1 MRHRGG
7 VTLIEL
13 ILVIVIAG
21 IVAAMAIP
29 HVNYVGYQMNQNV
42 AALRAGLQ
50 RAQALAVSKQHNVI
64 VSYKSASQLWVIE
77 DNNDNL
83 QYDAGD
89 RRTVIGLQ
97 YHAQM
102 FQPTSGLTISGCSAT
117 VAHPGMNGS
126 SLTTTIGGTASS
138 GPAFVFRGDGA
149 ASSDAEIYLTS
160 KRGYPADARAVCVLQ
175 GTGHVDEYKYLAG
188 VWTRAGF

>member
-1 MRHRGG
+1 
-7 VTLIEL
+7 
-13 ILVIVIAG
+13 
-21 IVAAMAIP
+21 
-29 HVNYVGYQMNQNV
+29 
-42 AALRAGLQ
+42 
-50 RAQALAVSKQHNVI
+50 
-64 VSYKSASQLWVIE
+64 
-77 DNNDNL
+77 
-83 QYDAGD
+83 
-89 RRTVIGLQ
+89 VIGLQ

>member
-1 MRHRGG
+1 
-7 VTLIEL
+7 
-13 ILVIVIAG
+13 
-21 IVAAMAIP
+21 
-29 HVNYVGYQMNQNV
+29 
-42 AALRAGLQ
+42 
-50 RAQALAVSKQHNVI
+50 
-64 VSYKSASQLWVIE
+64 
-77 DNNDNL
+77 
-83 QYDAGD
+83 
-89 RRTVIGLQ
+89 
-97 YHAQM
+97 
-102 FQPTSGLTISGCSAT
+102 
-117 VAHPGMNGS
+117 MNGS